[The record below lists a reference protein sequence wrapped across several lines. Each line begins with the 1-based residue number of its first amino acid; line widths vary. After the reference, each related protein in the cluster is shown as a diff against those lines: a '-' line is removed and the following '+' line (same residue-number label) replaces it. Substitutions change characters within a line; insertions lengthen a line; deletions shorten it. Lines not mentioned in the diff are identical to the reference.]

1 MAPLALQPIDH
12 APRGKPT
19 SMPHRQRLLAAFALA
34 LAVVSGARAASDAAV
49 LPVAASAPA
58 AKSHGDA
65 LAQCE
70 TAVDKSIHEIRGKQ
84 VGDLQ
89 FGADAR
95 AVSTDGDRVDVKGS
109 GRYRRGA
116 GAPIPFTYSCAY
128 DEASG
133 ATSGVLFREADT
145 AATPPLPVWQ
155 ADLSKI
161 SPEACEAAAAKTL
174 QANHP
179 RASGIVFDGDT
190 RKLGP
195 GAEGRTALSG
205 TGRMVPAPGMNPGKF
220 KYRCE
225 FDAEGRLAAAAAG
238 D

>member
-1 MAPLALQPIDH
+1 M
-12 APRGKPT
+12 T
-19 SMPHRQRLLAAFALA
+19 HRLRLLAAFAFA
-34 LAVVSGARAASDAAV
+34 LAAVSGARAVGDATV
-49 LPVAASAPA
+49 PPPAASAPVA
-58 AKSHGDA
+58 EARVRDKSHGDA

-70 TAVDKSIHEIRGKQ
+70 TAVTRSIHEIRGKQ

-89 FGADAR
+89 FGGDAR

-133 ATSGVLFREADT
+133 ATSGVLFREADS
-145 AATPPLPVWQ
+145 AAVPPLPVWQ
-155 ADLSKI
+155 ADLSKL
-161 SPEACEAAAAKTL
+161 SPEACEAAAAQSL

-195 GAEGRTALSG
+195 GAALSG
-205 TGRMVPAPGMNPGKF
+205 TGRIVPAPGMNPGVF

-225 FDAEGRLAAAAAG
+225 FDNSGRLVAAHAEN
-238 D
+238 

>member
-1 MAPLALQPIDH
+1 M
-12 APRGKPT
+12 T
-19 SMPHRQRLLAAFALA
+19 HRLRRLAAFVLA
-34 LAVVSGARAASDAAV
+34 LAAASGARAAGDAGV
-49 LPVAASAPA
+49 PPGAASASA
-58 AKSHGDA
+58 AEARVRDKSHADA

-70 TAVDKSIHEIRGKQ
+70 TAVTKSIHEIRGKQ
-84 VGDLQ
+84 VADLE
-89 FGADAR
+89 FGAGAR

-109 GRYRRGA
+109 GRYRRGS
-116 GAPIPFTYSCAY
+116 GAPIAFTYSCAY

-145 AATPPLPVWQ
+145 AAPPPLPVWQ